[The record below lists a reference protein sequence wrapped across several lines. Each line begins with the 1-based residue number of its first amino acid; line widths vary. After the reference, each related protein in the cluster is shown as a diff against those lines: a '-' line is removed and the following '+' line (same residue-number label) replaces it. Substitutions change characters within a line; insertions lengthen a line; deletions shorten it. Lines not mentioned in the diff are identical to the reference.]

1 MSDGADQSQPPRRG
15 TPPSSTTTPRV
26 SSTGTP
32 RVSST
37 TTPRVSSTTNPRVMS
52 AARTAPLP
60 KGQDAAISERL
71 KSESA
76 NVALNAVAVLKE
88 MVGDFRQQDRFFKYK
103 ASIVGGWL
111 LVSLATVGLTCA
123 RGVKETGDFGAKL
136 IPITS
141 RAAVTIM
148 NKSDETWRDVIV
160 VVKDNRGA
168 EWRASVAR
176 VEPTKELTVTPKQ
189 LLGADGRAAPS
200 DIRIRDVEMRTSEGR
215 AQLLENGRNL
225 TEEAP

>member
-15 TPPSSTTTPRV
+15 TPSSSTTPRV

-60 KGQDAAISERL
+60 KGQEAAMSERL

-103 ASIVGGWL
+103 ALIVGGWVM
-111 LVSLATVGLTCA
+111 VSLATVGLTCA

-141 RAAVTIM
+141 RASVTIM
-148 NKSDETWRDVIV
+148 NKSDATWRNVTV
-160 VVKDNRGA
+160 VVTDHRGA
-168 EWRASVAR
+168 KWQASVAR
-176 VEPTKELTVTPKQ
+176 VDPAKELTVTPKQ
-189 LLGADGRAAPS
+189 LLGEEGRAAPS
-200 DIRIRDVEMRTSEGR
+200 DIKIRDVEMRTSEGR
-215 AQLLENGRNL
+215 ALLLDNGHNL